1 MGAEC
6 RERGLGILIG
16 NRLLRLGVDGAVDFL
31 AGSNARRSG
40 YDGILLCELFVEWI
54 GHFRQVFAGRGGE
67 LRPWMDK
74 DEFPVPGFKVVVDT
88 PGWRKIK
95 PRVPDTPQR
104 RKLERQRSI
113 REVVFGIQD
122 GILTTLGIAT
132 GVGEAEGK
140 HWFVIISGLLGLIS
154 GALSMGVGEYLGSMA
169 EREVVQAAIELER
182 SEMEAHPAD
191 EFAEQVAYYKLKGF
205 SAEEA
210 HMIVQRLA
218 QNPEIYL
225 HEMMRD
231 EFGIDPRIA
240 DKQGLR
246 GPLAMASSFA
256 IGAFLP
262 LIPYFTPWN
271 GRTAL
276 IVSLVLATAGLF
288 GIGFYAGV
296 LSERNPWRKGFEIVV
311 FGMIVFALSWI
322 AGYYIPP
329 LFGHQPGGM
338 LGV

>member
-1 MGAEC
+1 M
-6 RERGLGILIG
+6 
-16 NRLLRLGVDGAVDFL
+16 
-31 AGSNARRSG
+31 
-40 YDGILLCELFVEWI
+40 
-54 GHFRQVFAGRGGE
+54 
-67 LRPWMDK
+67 
-74 DEFPVPGFKVVVDT
+74 PVPEFKVVVDT

-113 REVVFGIQD
+113 RELVFGIQD

-140 HWFVIISGLLGLIS
+140 HWFVIISGLLALIS
-154 GALSMGVGEYLGSMA
+154 GALSMGVGEYLGSKA
-169 EREVVQAAIELER
+169 EREVVQAAIDLER

-210 HMIVQRLA
+210 HTIVQRLA

-240 DKQGLR
+240 EQQGLR
-246 GPLAMASSFA
+246 GPLSMAGSFA
-256 IGAFLP
+256 LGAFLP
-262 LIPYFTPWN
+262 LIPYFTSWN
-271 GRTAL
+271 ARTTL
-276 IVSLVLATAGLF
+276 VVSLAFAIAGLF

-296 LSERNPWRKGFEIVV
+296 LGERNPWRKGVEIVGLGMVV
-311 FGMIVFALSWI
+311 FVLSWI

-329 LFGHQPGGM
+329 LFGHQPGG
-338 LGV
+338 LIGG

>member
-1 MGAEC
+1 MRIAAATIGFWCVNSSSNGSDISRQYSPGA
-6 RERGLGILIG
+6 
-16 NRLLRLGVDGAVDFL
+16 AVNS
-31 AGSNARRSG
+31 AS
-40 YDGILLCELFVEWI
+40 
-54 GHFRQVFAGRGGE
+54 
-67 LRPWMDK
+67 MDK
-74 DEFPVPGFKVVVDT
+74 DRMPVPAFKVVVDT

-95 PRVPDTPQR
+95 PRIPDTPQR

-113 REVVFGIQD
+113 RELVFGIQD

-140 HWFVIISGLLGLIS
+140 HWFVIISGLLALIS
-154 GALSMGVGEYLGSMA
+154 GALSMGVGEYLGSKA
-169 EREVVQAAIELER
+169 EREVVQAAIDLER

-218 QNPEIYL
+218 KNPEIYL

-240 DKQGLR
+240 EQQGLR
-246 GPLAMASSFA
+246 GPLSMAGSFA
-256 IGAFLP
+256 LGAFLP

-271 GRTAL
+271 GRTTL
-276 IVSLVLATAGLF
+276 IASLAFAIAGLF

-296 LSERNPWRKGFEIVV
+296 LGERKPWRKGLEIVG
-311 FGMIVFALSWI
+311 FGMVVFVLSWI
-322 AGYYIPP
+322 AGYFIPP
-329 LFGHQPGGM
+329 LFGHQPGG
-338 LGV
+338 LIGG

>member
-1 MGAEC
+1 
-6 RERGLGILIG
+6 
-16 NRLLRLGVDGAVDFL
+16 
-31 AGSNARRSG
+31 
-40 YDGILLCELFVEWI
+40 
-54 GHFRQVFAGRGGE
+54 
-67 LRPWMDK
+67 MDK
-74 DEFPVPGFKVVVDT
+74 DELPVPGFKVVVDT

-113 REVVFGIQD
+113 RELVFGIQD

-140 HWFVIISGLLGLIS
+140 HWFVIITGLLALIS
-154 GALSMGVGEYLGSMA
+154 GALSMGVGEYLGSKA
-169 EREVVQAAIELER
+169 EREVVQAAIDLER

-210 HMIVQRLA
+210 HMIVERLA

-240 DKQGLR
+240 DQQSLR
-246 GPLAMASSFA
+246 GPLAMALSFGT
-256 IGAFLP
+256 GAFLP
-262 LIPYFTPWN
+262 LIPYFTPLN
-271 GRTAL
+271 GRSTL
-276 IVSLVLATAGLF
+276 IVSLVLAIVGLF
-288 GIGFYAGV
+288 GIGFYAGT
-296 LSERNPWRKGFEIVV
+296 LSERSAWRKGLEIVV

-322 AGYYIPP
+322 AGYVIPP
-329 LFGHQPGGM
+329 LFGHQPAGFIAG
-338 LGV
+338 